1 MGMELNQDSEVLGLP
16 LKEHRRSKPNKNTR
30 FDDFSPGVL
39 SAQGAKTAKARR
51 SP

>member
-1 MGMELNQDSEVLGLP
+1 MGMELNQNSEVLGLP
-16 LKEHRRSKPNKNTR
+16 LKEHRRSKPSKNTQ

-39 SAQGAKTAKARR
+39 SGQGAKTAKARI